1 MYTCKHVFM
10 YIYMQ
15 VQPQR
20 KKPKQR
26 NANAYSAGAEVGSV
40 EMQGQ
45 KNKTPTFASFH
56 TRACAGLA
64 GKALATKG
72 KVVAWDGRTICPRLA
87 LYVPRISIGPAR
99 YIRRGVSTF
108 SSSLAG
114 WLAGGGEDHPPSNSS
129 LGNSFLA
136 QSGVQSVSAFSTSG
150 ATSPLW
156 CISAAP
162 EPERPS
168 SSSS

>member
-1 MYTCKHVFM
+1 M

-56 TRACAGLA
+56 TRVGALDWLA
-64 GKALATKG
+64 KG
-72 KVVAWDGRTICPRLA
+72 WQQRAKSWRGMDGRSAPVWLYMYLEYRLA
-87 LYVPRISIGPAR
+87 LPGILDGASQHFHL
-99 YIRRGVSTF
+99 RG
-108 SSSLAG
+108 LAG
-114 WLAGGGEDHPPSNSS
+114 WLADGGEDHPPSNSS
-129 LGNSFLA
+129 LGNSFLH
-136 QSGVQSVSAFSTSG
+136 QSVNQSVSAFSTSG